1 MTITELPV
9 GTWTSDFREWLDKLL
24 TDGLI
29 KDYSD
34 TSTDTDVHIK
44 VKLGESAEPV
54 EKLLVDKI
62 KLTNMHAFNH
72 KGVIQ
77 KYTTPNEI
85 LKEFADVRLGL
96 YINRRE
102 LLLKTLREKL
112 PYHENVVRFI
122 KQQCE
127 PTPRPD
133 LRRKTPEECETL
145 LTTEKFLKIKES
157 YDYLLDL
164 PIKSLTL
171 KNAQKHEKDL
181 EDLKQKITEIE
192 KLTPKDMWITELN
205 ALNI

>member
-9 GTWTSDFREWLDKLL
+9 GTWTSDFREWLDKLVV
-24 TDGLI
+24 DGAI
-29 KDYSD
+29 KDYTD

-44 VKLGESAEPV
+44 VKLGESPVPV

-72 KGVIQ
+72 RCVIH
-77 KYTTPNEI
+77 KYASPNEI
-85 LKEFADVRLGL
+85 LHEYAHVRLEL
-96 YINRRE
+96 YEKRRVQM
-102 LLLKTLREKL
+102 LTNLREKL

-122 KQQCE
+122 RQQCQN
-127 PTPRPD
+127 PPLPD
-133 LRRKTPEECETL
+133 LRRKTPEECEKL
-145 LTTEKFLKIKES
+145 LAAEKFVKIKDS

-181 EDLKQKITEIE
+181 EDLRALIAEIE
-192 KLTPKDMWITELN
+192 ASNAKKMWIDELSN
-205 ALNI
+205 